1 MTTLLAYQ
9 TRMLD
14 ALRFGN
20 WAAVSS
26 SFAGERDR
34 RNLGFR
40 VYANN
45 WMHALISALGDTF
58 PAVRGALGEEAF
70 VPIAVGYVGANP
82 LARDELLMWYGS
94 SFPGALAATSIAGAP
109 YLADLA
115 RLEYA
120 WLEAYHAPEASPLPP
135 AALAALTPAQ
145 LVGARVHLH
154 PSLRLLRSDHAVE
167 RVWQHYRSGGTRDTV
182 PPAEGPACLAVFRPF
197 AEVIAV
203 RIPEPVHTAL
213 VRLATGTRFGDA
225 SRDLVRADHLEE
237 LRALIAA
244 GLFTKIETQPEGGSD
259 Q

>member
-1 MTTLLAYQ
+1 MTTLLDYQ
-9 TRMLD
+9 TRMLE
-14 ALRFGN
+14 ALRSGD

-26 SFAGERDR
+26 SFAGDGDR
-34 RNLGFR
+34 RSLGLR

-45 WMHALISALGDTF
+45 WMHALISALRDTF

-70 VPIAVGYVGANP
+70 VPIAVGYVRADP
-82 LARDELLMWYGS
+82 LARDGLLMWYGS
-94 SFPGALAATSIAGAP
+94 SFPDALDAASTVGAP

-154 PSLRLLRSDHAVE
+154 PSLRLRRSDHAVE

-182 PPAEGPACLAVFRPF
+182 PPADGPACLALFRPF
-197 AEVIAV
+197 AEVVVV

-225 SRDLVRADHLEE
+225 SRDLVRAEHLEE